1 MRIEMAARLLL
12 TQSKAQREMIRE
24 VFPGTLH
31 YHMSK
36 LDEVALKESHAVAL
50 RMLRAYFGYL
60 EMKFEDRKDLLSRSQ
75 PSSLATSAH
84 VRALIGELNL
94 AFNCEMVVDMKA
106 YTNSDLMWNLDGT
119 PKFWNSLH
127 DLLALEVADVKALAD
142 GTPIF
147 RTISCGLTSLG
158 VVDGYCSTAEEEAEI
173 ESRWGTMVEVAR
185 IICKLDDKGDRWGIT
200 KVMAC
205 EDDAVLLLK

>member
-36 LDEVALKESHAVAL
+36 LDEE
-50 RMLRAYFGYL
+50 
-60 EMKFEDRKDLLSRSQ
+60 
-75 PSSLATSAH
+75 
-84 VRALIGELNL
+84 
-94 AFNCEMVVDMKA
+94 
-106 YTNSDLMWNLDGT
+106 
-119 PKFWNSLH
+119 
-127 DLLALEVADVKALAD
+127 
-142 GTPIF
+142 
-147 RTISCGLTSLG
+147 G
-158 VVDGYCSTAEEEAEI
+158 VEI

-185 IICKLDDKGDRWGIT
+185 IICKLDDKGDRCGIT

-205 EDDAVLLLK
+205 EGDAVLLLK